1 MQRLLPP
8 AVDYKLGDDHR
19 DDIVGSL
26 AVQGVEE
33 CQDRLGELPV
43 GRLDD
48 VEVDVRAE
56 LRPPGTELVNVLVF
70 QPDAER
76 DQAVRVQR
84 PRVAEGA
91 EHAAVEVADR
101 DDDGVADHRDGVA
114 GAQGKCLLHAAVVP
128 VDRLEGDHDPGDD
141 DGLSP
146 GAG

>member
-1 MQRLLPP
+1 ML
-8 AVDYKLGDDHR
+8 
-19 DDIVGSL
+19 I
-26 AVQGVEE
+26 
-33 CQDRLGELPV
+33 
-43 GRLDD
+43 
-48 VEVDVRAE
+48 
-56 LRPPGTELVNVLVF
+56 F

-84 PRVAEGA
+84 PRVVEGV
-91 EHAAVEVADR
+91 EHAAIEVADR

-114 GAQGKCLLHAAVVP
+114 GAKDKCLLDAAVVP